1 MVDITTW
8 FQLGTI
14 GMVLGTLAMVW
25 ATRYVPR
32 EKYRESGLLI
42 AVGAIAA
49 VAYALM
55 SVGIGTIRAV
65 DGHTVY
71 LARYIDWLL
80 TTPLHVVY
88 LGLLA
93 EATRRQ
99 LGELA
104 VWQALTIAF
113 GLVGAYLAPPMKW
126 VLFLAGG
133 LAFVRVLYLLYRPI
147 YARVAERRSDNISEL
162 YQKLLNFIAV
172 LWLMYPI
179 IWILAQSGLGLLDLE
194 TQSLVVSYI
203 DVVAKVGFGLIA
215 LNGQAIAASL
225 GSDEEEAAATAGAAS
240 TD

>member
-1 MVDITTW
+1 MVTITTW
-8 FQLGTI
+8 FQLGTV

-55 SVGIGTIRAV
+55 SVGVGTVRAV

-71 LARYIDWLL
+71 VARYVDWLL

-93 EATRRQ
+93 EASRRR

-104 VWQALTIAF
+104 VWQALTIAL
-113 GLVGAYLAPPMKW
+113 GLVGAYFTSPLKW
-126 VLFLAGG
+126 LLFLAGG
-133 LAFVRVLYLLYRPI
+133 LTFVRVLYLLYRPI
-147 YARVAERRSDNISEL
+147 QDRVRDRRSDNVSEL
-162 YQKLLNFIAV
+162 YRKLLNFIAV
-172 LWLMYPI
+172 LWLMYPV
-179 IWILAQSGLGLLDLE
+179 IWLLAPSGLGLMDLE
-194 TQSLVVSYI
+194 TQTLVVSYI
-203 DVVAKVGFGLIA
+203 DVVAKIGFGLIA
-215 LNGQAIAASL
+215 LNGQAIAATL
-225 GSDEEEAAATAGAAS
+225 GADADEPTAGARS

>member
-1 MVDITTW
+1 MTDITTW

-14 GMVLGTLAMVW
+14 GMVLGTLAMAWGV
-25 ATRYVPR
+25 RYVPR
-32 EKYRESGLLI
+32 EKYRDSSLLI

-55 SVGIGTIRAV
+55 SMGIGTIRAV
-65 DGHTVY
+65 DGHTIY

-93 EATRRQ
+93 QATRRE
-99 LGELA
+99 LTELA
-104 VWQALTIAF
+104 VWQGLTIAL
-113 GLVGAYLAPPMKW
+113 GLGGAYLLSPLKW

-133 LAFVRVLYLLYRPI
+133 LAFVRVLQLLYQPI
-147 YARVAERRSDNISEL
+147 YERVQERRSDNISEL
-162 YQKLLNFIAV
+162 YRKLLNFIAV
-172 LWLMYPI
+172 LWLMYPV
-179 IWILAQSGLGLLDLE
+179 IWILAQSGLGLMDLE

-215 LNGQAIAASL
+215 LNGQAVAATL
-225 GSDEEEAAATAGAAS
+225 GSGDEETTAGAPSA
-240 TD
+240 D